1 MERGRM
7 TKYNRKFNARRKRM
21 ERWYGIVMRLSEFEG
36 LINSY
41 DGMSPEEVRAMR
53 AIHKKLYECS
63 VLAGEYL
70 REAEKIGI
78 ETNR

>member
-21 ERWYGIVMRLSEFEG
+21 ERWHGIVMRLSEFEG

-41 DGMSPEEVRAMR
+41 DGMSPEEVCAMR

-63 VLAGEYL
+63 ALAGKYL
-70 REAEKIGI
+70 REAEKIGL
-78 ETNR
+78 ESRR